1 VGKLVKSSGLGP
13 EVLGVRVPPGAPN
26 YKYSIVKGDYT
37 MEFLK
42 GYRTVIFGIA
52 VVLAGLGEMVDVIN
66 VVSPELGGL
75 ALLLSGIGTLV
86 LRYLTTTPI
95 GVSETKEE

>member
-1 VGKLVKSSGLGP
+1 
-13 EVLGVRVPPGAPN
+13 
-26 YKYSIVKGDYT
+26 